1 MSKSAAQLLYGPV
14 LVSDFISS
22 EKKIKVHLL
31 PKFKKSLTTSTEL
44 QNIEIYARNLSS
56 FA

>member
-1 MSKSAAQLLYGPV
+1 MSKSAAKLLYGPL

-22 EKKIKVHLL
+22 EKKVHLL
-31 PKFKKSLTTSTEL
+31 PKFKQSLTTSTEL